1 MVARRLRKYVRKS
14 HVGKRCWHEVG
25 SGLGGG
31 LCIGGMRRGWRAGR
45 ASACGFRIM
54 RRALVA
60 CALFALTA
68 CGPVNP
74 DDDPAGRADTR
85 QKPSNL
91 TPGVHIT
98 GYANIGVVREF

>member
-1 MVARRLRKYVRKS
+1 MS
-14 HVGKRCWHEVG
+14 
-25 SGLGGG
+25 
-31 LCIGGMRRGWRAGR
+31 
-45 ASACGFRIM
+45 
-54 RRALVA
+54 RALIA